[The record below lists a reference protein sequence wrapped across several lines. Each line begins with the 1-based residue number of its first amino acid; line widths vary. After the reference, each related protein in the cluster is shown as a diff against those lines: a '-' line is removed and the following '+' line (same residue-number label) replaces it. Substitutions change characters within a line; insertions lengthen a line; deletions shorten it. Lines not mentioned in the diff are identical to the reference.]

1 MSVAVVLVNITVVSN
16 FFPVLAAAYNYR
28 RLDSVMKIMALF
40 CLVSVLPDTAGL
52 FFKMHNSLP
61 LMHLFDL
68 LAVAFFTMIYCKV
81 FYKTVLKK
89 ITLILGGVSASVMIG
104 NVFFI
109 EGPYVYPSISNTVL
123 SLFLVPLSLI
133 YFYQLLSRQ
142 EFVHIEKQPL
152 FWINAGVLFYFAI
165 NIFLF
170 MLYNKIDVAYRS
182 DYYMLQNVT
191 NIIANLL
198 YSVGLL
204 CKPQKTT

>member
-1 MSVAVVLVNITVVSN
+1 MSIAVLLVNITVASN

-28 RLDSVMKIMALF
+28 RLDSVMKLMALF
-40 CLVSVLPDTAGL
+40 CLVSVLPDAASPI
-52 FFKMHNSLP
+52 FKVHNSLP

-81 FYKTVLKK
+81 FYKPVLKT

-109 EGPYVYPSISNTVL
+109 EGPFVYPSISNTVL

-152 FWINAGVLFYFAI
+152 FWINAGVLFYYAV

-170 MLYNKIDVAYRS
+170 MLYTRINSAERN
-182 DYYMLQNVT
+182 DYYMLQSVT

-198 YSVGLL
+198 FSVGLL